1 MVTKAAMDKL
11 AARIEAL
18 ASMIDPGAG
27 AITVAVFDGETTEFA
42 LGRHCELRPE
52 HRGRR
57 VQYEWRTNKRDE
69 LHELAAVWAGATVAD
84 FEEFRR
90 GIEELRAKN
99 REPGMNFVSGA
110 N

>member
-11 AARIEAL
+11 ASRIEAL
-18 ASMIDPGAG
+18 ASIIDPTAG
-27 AITVAVFDGETTEFA
+27 AVVVAVFAGETPEFG
-42 LGRHCELRPE
+42 LKRHCELRPE

-57 VQYEWRTNKRDE
+57 VQYERRSNKRDE

-99 REPGMNFVSGA
+99 REPGMNFVTGA